1 MSPASP
7 MEDRSGDPLDGFLT
21 DLSLTDA
28 RQTTIVRREPSGF
41 NPFDALLRPAL
52 ETGPVENDNDGGA
65 LAAADEALQATG

>member
-1 MSPASP
+1 

-28 RQTTIVRREPSGF
+28 RQTAIVKRGPSRF
-41 NPFDALLRPAL
+41 NPFDALLRPAP
-52 ETGPVENDNDGGA
+52 ETGPVKNDNDDGGA